1 MVSASVTENA
11 GDKHLPS
18 GSRYM
23 LRKEGEG
30 GNSLLNDSV
39 TEEVERILLNEREWE
54 AKGSDAVS
62 RKGFEQWNIQGGIC
76 ILKESNG
83 LPKGCHIHVPS
94 TLLGKADV

>member
-1 MVSASVTENA
+1 MVSASVAENA

-39 TEEVERILLNEREWE
+39 TEEVERILLNE
-54 AKGSDAVS
+54 GSDAVS

-83 LPKGCHIHVPS
+83 LPKGSHIHVPS